1 MKRLHNNFSPSTF
14 NLHVFFQISL
24 NCFLRILNII
34 IVIIISP
41 TLSYFAYLL
50 MKNSNLPF
58 RCFKGWE
65 TFNLFSWWRNHQM
78 EHINT
83 TLLWGKIKLSNL
95 RYSLFYYPH
104 DSSLSCASQ
113 YATATTTTMM
123 WCWQKGWMFAYVN
136 GFKISTYTFEERF
149 TPYWHHMNEIKTRR
163 SLPCEYE

>member
-1 MKRLHNNFSPSTF
+1 MNRLHNNFSPSTF

-83 TLLWGKIKLSNL
+83 TLLWGKIKSSNL

-104 DSSLSCASQ
+104 DSSLALVCLSICNSDDDDNDVML
-113 YATATTTTMM
+113 T
-123 WCWQKGWMFAYVN
+123 K
-136 GFKISTYTFEERF
+136 R
-149 TPYWHHMNEIKTRR
+149 MNVRIRQW
-163 SLPCEYE
+163 Y